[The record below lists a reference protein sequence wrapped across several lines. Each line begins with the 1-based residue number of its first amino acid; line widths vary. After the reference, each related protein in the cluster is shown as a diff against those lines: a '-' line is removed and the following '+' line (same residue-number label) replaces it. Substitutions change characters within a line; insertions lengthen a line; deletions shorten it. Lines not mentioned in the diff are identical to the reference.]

1 MQLAFTIRDFRTG
14 KNVDVLL
21 RAGAETPLGVVAD
34 ALATVVR
41 PPHPGRAS
49 ARASPSLTL
58 AGRGRP
64 LNPSL
69 PLARSPLT
77 EGAVVILDAPPA
89 RRATGAGMVQLM
101 ITAGPGAGVIH
112 PLPVG
117 EHTIGSAP
125 GSAILLAGPAT
136 TDEPVLTVRVAAD
149 GSCSVTPGPGARIV
163 GWDRVKGD
171 GSILA
176 SVHTPST
183 ALRLLRPAAVAPLAL
198 PSTAVTGRLDVNRPP
213 RLRPPQ
219 RAAAFA
225 LPAAPEE
232 PRRTPV
238 PVLATLLPL
247 LAALGMAAVLRTVY
261 VLLFAVLGPLNLALS
276 MASGRRRDR
285 REFREATARHRRLRD
300 EVEHAAQAALETEC
314 AERHADQPD
323 PASLFATAWQRD
335 SGLWRRR
342 RGDADYLRLRVGIAN
357 QPSAVMITRA
367 DHPADPMR
375 ADLPAVVALSE
386 DGVVGVAGARSQEL
400 GCWLLA
406 QAAVLHSP
414 EELAIC
420 VLAADAG
427 RAARWRWLRWLPHC
441 RSAAADAA
449 AWFAGDAAGRVARV
463 AELRSLMQRRQSLPS
478 DRRPA
483 GPDILLVL
491 DGARSLRSVPG
502 LIPVLRAGPAVG
514 IHAICLESDV
524 RDLPAECRA
533 VVAPDGGCLTV
544 HRDQAG
550 VIRHV
555 HPDLVGPAGD
565 GGDAPSGAAR
575 WYESV
580 ARALAPLRLAADDD
594 ADLPVAVRLSDITG
608 GGRQAASAIR
618 RAWSF
623 APGSGT
629 PQTSRPVP
637 VGVAGGGTF
646 TIDLPRDGPHG
657 LIAGTTG
664 SGKSELLQTII
675 AAHAVTY
682 RPDELVFVLVDYKG
696 GSAFAECA
704 ALPHTAGLVTDLDP
718 HLVRRALISLSAE
731 LHRREALL
739 ARFGAKDLDALR
751 RAAPGTGPGEL
762 TVPPRLV
769 LVVDEFATLARELPD
784 FVTGLVSLA
793 QRGRSLGIHLL
804 LATQRPSG
812 VVSPEIRANTNLRIA
827 LRVTDVAESEDVVG
841 CPDAAAIVAATPGR
855 AVVRTG
861 PERVTTVQ
869 TAWVGGPAH
878 AEGDDIGEVAP
889 RVSLLAWPWPDAPE
903 SGPGRPHPGAAS
915 RDIAPGDTELTVLVR
930 AVREAAAAMG
940 IPAQPS
946 PWLPPLPERI
956 GLSALPA
963 VTGSDE
969 LDTHP
974 VGPPGRRPGP
984 RRGGPHLPD
993 TALTP
998 VAIGLSDRCDRQL
1011 QQPFALDLED
1021 GGHLMVVGAPRSG
1034 RSTVLR
1040 TAAGAI
1046 AGAMSPHDVHIY
1058 GLDYGGGALAALT
1071 SLPHTGALVGRD
1083 DPERVGRMLARLTVA
1098 VEQRRRRLAA
1108 DGVADL
1114 REARRSV
1121 TLAEGSAAVR
1131 PPYLVLLVDGFEA
1144 LLAASEDADG
1154 GDLVECLLRLLREG
1168 PAAGLRVIL
1177 STDRR
1182 GLTGRLA
1189 SLIDERLILRLADPG
1204 DYALAGI
1211 SVADMPERLSPGRGV
1226 AVGGRFPTPVEI
1238 QVAVL
1243 AAEAAGRAQVAAL
1256 RAVGA
1261 RLRTGADAIGP
1272 DRGDNRPFRVEALPE
1287 CVTSARMATAQARR
1301 PATAPRRSPAPR
1313 LRAALGLGGDELDI
1327 VDLDLD
1333 EEPGFVVGGPPR
1345 SGRSSALLTIA
1356 LSLLAGGA
1364 YVVAVTPRPSALRA
1378 LAGHPGVLAVVDS
1391 VLGHLAEAG
1400 SVSGPGRPVLPPGT
1414 AHLGGVTAPW
1424 AVTPGRRPPVVLVDD
1439 AELIGEHAAT
1449 ELASFWQQARGTGGA
1464 LVIAGSTEELVLQ
1477 YRGVVVDVRRE
1488 GHGLLLAPRRPGD
1501 GELLGVRLPRTS
1513 PGPVPAGRGVLIRRG
1528 IPLPV
1533 QVACPPATVP
1543 VLLHPRHQPHPR
1555 HPLQPRHS
1563 AKGIA

>member
-1 MQLAFTIRDFRTG
+1 M
-14 KNVDVLL
+14 LL
-21 RAGAETPLGVVAD
+21 RAGADTPLGVVAD
-34 ALATVVR
+34 ALATAVR
-41 PPHPGRAS
+41 PPRPGRAA

-58 AGRGRP
+58 AGGGRP
-64 LNPSL
+64 LSPDL
-69 PLARSPLT
+69 PLASSPLT
-77 EGAVVILDAPPA
+77 EGSVVILDAPPA
-89 RRATGAGMVQLM
+89 RRASGAGLAELM
-101 ITAGPGAGVIH
+101 ITAGPSAGVIH

-117 EHTIGSAP
+117 EHTVGSAP

-136 TDEPVLTVRVAAD
+136 DEPVLTVRVAAD
-149 GSCSVTPGPGARIV
+149 GRLSVTPGPGARIV
-163 GWDRVKGD
+163 GWDRPKADSSV
-171 GSILA
+171 LA

-183 ALRLLRPAAVAPLAL
+183 ALRLLRPTAVAPLAL
-198 PSTAVTGRLDVNRPP
+198 PSTAVAGRLDVNRPP
-213 RLRPPQ
+213 RLRPPP
-219 RAAAFA
+219 RATAFA

-232 PRRTPV
+232 PRRAPV

-276 MASGRRRDR
+276 VVSGRRRDR
-285 REFREATARHRRLRD
+285 RDFRAATARHRRLRAD
-300 EVEHAAQAALETEC
+300 VERAAQAALETEC
-314 AERHADQPD
+314 AERHAEQPD
-323 PASLFATAWQRD
+323 PASLFATAWRRD

-342 RGDADYLRLRVGIAN
+342 QGDADYLRLRVGIAN
-357 QPSAVMITRA
+357 QPSTVRITA
-367 DHPADPMR
+367 AGLPAAPMH
-375 ADLPAVVALSE
+375 ADLPAVVALRE
-386 DGVVGVAGARSQEL
+386 DGVVGVASARSQDI

-427 RAARWRWLRWLPHC
+427 RAAGWRWTRWLPHC
-441 RSAAADAA
+441 RTAAGDAGP
-449 AWFAGDAAGRVARV
+449 WFAADAAGRVARV
-463 AELRSLMQRRQSLPS
+463 AELRSLLQRRQSLPP
-478 DRRPA
+478 DRRPT

-491 DGARSLRSVPG
+491 DGARSLRSIAG

-514 IHAICLESDV
+514 IHVICLESDV

-533 VVAPDGGCLTV
+533 VVTPDGESLTV
-544 HRDQAG
+544 RRDQAG
-550 VIRHV
+550 VIGHV
-555 HPDLVGPAGD
+555 RPDLIGPAGD
-565 GGDAPSGAAR
+565 GGDTPSGAAR

-580 ARALAPLRLAADDD
+580 ARALAPLRLAADDR
-594 ADLPVAVRLSDITG
+594 AALPVAVRLSDISG
-608 GGRQAASAIR
+608 ESRQAAAAIR
-618 RAWSF
+618 RAWSL
-623 APGSGT
+623 ASGSQTPPG
-629 PQTSRPVP
+629 SRPVP
-637 VGVAGGGTF
+637 VGVAGGSTF
-646 TIDLPRDGPHG
+646 ALDLSRDGPHG

-675 AAHAVTY
+675 AAHAVAY

-696 GSAFAECA
+696 GAAFAECA
-704 ALPHTAGLVTDLDP
+704 ALPHTVGLVTDLDP

-751 RAAPGTGPGEL
+751 RAASGAGPSEL
-762 TVPPRLV
+762 AVPPRLV

-812 VVSPEIRANTNLRIA
+812 VVSPEIRANTNLRVA

-841 CPDAAAIVAATPGR
+841 CPDAAAIDAATPGR

-869 TAWVGGPAH
+869 TAWVGSPVRT
-878 AEGDDIGEVAP
+878 EGDDPDGAAP
-889 RVSLLAWPWPDAPE
+889 RVSLLAWPGPDVPE
-903 SGPGRPHPGAAS
+903 SEPARPYPAATS
-915 RDIAPGDTELTVLVR
+915 RDTAPGDTELTVLVG

-946 PWLPPLPERI
+946 PWLPPMPERI
-956 GLSALPA
+956 ALGALPA
-963 VTGSDE
+963 VVGSDE
-969 LDTHP
+969 LYPHPADT
-974 VGPPGRRPGP
+974 PGRRRPESRQGRPELPG
-984 RRGGPHLPD
+984 
-993 TALTP
+993 TVLTP
-998 VAIGLSDRCDRQL
+998 VAIGLSDRCDRQA

-1040 TAAGAI
+1040 TVAGAI
-1046 AGAMSPHDVHIY
+1046 AGALSPLDVHLY
-1058 GLDYGGGALAALT
+1058 GLDYGGGALAAMT

-1083 DPERVGRMLARLTVA
+1083 DPDRVGRLLARLTVA

-1108 DGVADL
+1108 NGVADL
-1114 REARRSV
+1114 QEARRSV
-1121 TLAEGSAAVR
+1121 APAPDGAVVR

-1154 GDLVECLLRLLREG
+1154 GELVECLLRLLREG

-1189 SLIDERLILRLADPG
+1189 SLIDERLILRMADPG

-1211 SVADMPERLSPGRGV
+1211 RAADMPERLSPGRGV
-1226 AVGGRFPTPVEI
+1226 AVGGRFTAPVEV

-1243 AAEAAGRAQVAAL
+1243 TLEATGRAQVAAF
-1256 RAVGA
+1256 RALGA
-1261 RLRTGADAIGP
+1261 RVRADVHTSGP
-1272 DRGDNRPFRVEALPE
+1272 ARDGNRPFRVEALPE

-1301 PATAPRRSPAPR
+1301 SATAPHRPPGPR
-1313 LRAALGLGGDELDI
+1313 LRAALGLGGDELDV
-1327 VDLDLD
+1327 VDLALD

-1345 SGRSSALLTIA
+1345 SGRSSTLLTLA
-1356 LSLLAGGA
+1356 LSLLAGGVD
-1364 YVVAVTPRPSALRA
+1364 VVAVTPRPSALRA
-1378 LAGHPGVLAVVDS
+1378 LAGQPGVLAVVDS
-1391 VLGHLAEAG
+1391 VLRHLAGGGAG
-1400 SVSGPGRPVLPPGT
+1400 DEGGPGRPIPPPGT
-1414 AHLGGVTAPW
+1414 AHLGAGVAAPW
-1424 AVTPGRRPPVVLVDD
+1424 AVPPGRRPPVVLVDD
-1439 AELIGEHAAT
+1439 AELIGEQAAA
-1449 ELASFWQQARGTGGA
+1449 ELASFWQQARDAGGA

-1477 YRGVVVDVRRE
+1477 YRGFVVDVRRE
-1488 GHGLLLAPRRPGD
+1488 GHGLLLAPRRPVD

-1513 PGPVPAGRGVLIRRG
+1513 PGPVPPGRGVLIRRG
-1528 IPLPV
+1528 LLLPV

-1543 VLLHPRHQPHPR
+1543 VDLQPGDRPRSRHQPH
-1555 HPLQPRHS
+1555 LQHRSRQLPHPRHS
-1563 AKGIA
+1563 AKGIG

>member
-1 MQLAFTIRDFRTG
+1 MQLAFTVRDFRTG
-14 KNVDVLL
+14 TNVDVLL
-21 RAGAETPLGVVAD
+21 RAGVNTPLGVVAD

-41 PPHPGRAS
+41 PPRPRRTS

-64 LNPSL
+64 LSPSL

-89 RRATGAGMVQLM
+89 RRASGAGLVHLM
-101 ITAGPGAGVIH
+101 ITSGPGAGVIH
-112 PLPVG
+112 PLSVG
-117 EHTIGSAP
+117 EHTVGSAP
-125 GSAILLAGPAT
+125 GSAIVLAGPAT

-149 GSCSVTPGPGARIV
+149 QSCSVTPGPGARIV
-163 GWDRVKGD
+163 GWDRAKDD
-171 GSILA
+171 GSVLA
-176 SVHTPST
+176 SVRTAST
-183 ALRLLRPAAVAPLAL
+183 ALRLLRPPAVTPLAL
-198 PSTAVTGRLDVNRPP
+198 PSTAVAGRLDVNRPP

-219 RAAAFA
+219 RAATFA
-225 LPAAPEE
+225 LPAAPEK

-261 VLLFAVLGPLNLALS
+261 VLLFAVLGPMNLALS
-276 MASGRRRDR
+276 MVSGRRRDR
-285 REFREATARHRRLRD
+285 REFRDATARHRRLRAG
-300 EVEHAAQAALETEC
+300 VELAAQAALETEC
-314 AERHADQPD
+314 AERHAEQPD

-335 SGLWRRR
+335 SALWRRR

-357 QPSAVMITRA
+357 QPSTVKITGA
-367 DHPADPMR
+367 GDSAEPMH

-386 DGVVGVAGARSQEL
+386 DGVVGVAGDRAPEL
-400 GCWLLA
+400 GRWLLA

-420 VLAADAG
+420 VLVADAG
-427 RAARWRWLRWLPHC
+427 RAARWRWIRWLPHC
-441 RSAAADAA
+441 RPAAEDPAAWFAADAA
-449 AWFAGDAAGRVARV
+449 GHVARV
-463 AELRSLMQRRQSLPS
+463 AELQSLMQRRQSLPPE
-478 DRRPA
+478 RRPA

-491 DGARSLRSVPG
+491 DGARSLRAVTG
-502 LIPVLRAGPAVG
+502 LIPVLRSGPAVG
-514 IHAICLESDV
+514 IHAICLESDA

-533 VVAPDGGCLTV
+533 VVAPDGGCLAV
-544 HRDQAG
+544 RRDQAG
-550 VIRHV
+550 EIRRV
-555 HPDLVGPAGD
+555 RPDLIGPVEDGD
-565 GGDAPSGAAR
+565 DAPSRAAR

-580 ARALAPLRLAADDD
+580 ARALAPLRLAAGDD
-594 ADLPVAVRLSDITG
+594 AALPMAVRLSDITD
-608 GGRQAASAIR
+608 GGRQTAPTIQ
-618 RAWSF
+618 RAWSL

-629 PQTSRPVP
+629 PPKSRPVP
-637 VGVAGGGTF
+637 VGVARGGTF
-646 TIDLPRDGPHG
+646 AVDLPRDGPHG

-675 AAHAVTY
+675 AAHAVAY

-704 ALPHTAGLVTDLDP
+704 ALPHTVGLVTDLDP

-731 LHRREALL
+731 LHRREVLL

-751 RAAPGTGPGEL
+751 RAAPSGGPSEL

-841 CPDAAAIVAATPGR
+841 CPDASAIDAATPGR

-869 TAWVGGPAH
+869 TAWVGGPTF
-878 AEGDDIGEVAP
+878 AEGDDTDEAAP
-889 RVSLLAWPWPDAPE
+889 RVSLLAWPGLDTPPP
-903 SGPGRPHPGAAS
+903 GPGRPHPGAAS
-915 RDIAPGDTELTVLVR
+915 RDTAPGATELTGLVR
-930 AVREAAAAMG
+930 AAREAAAAMG

-956 GLSALPA
+956 GLSSLSA
-963 VTGSDE
+963 VAGSDA
-969 LDTHP
+969 LYSHP
-974 VGPPGRRPGP
+974 AAPPGRRRP
-984 RRGGPHLPD
+984 GPHLPGPV
-993 TALTP
+993 LTP
-998 VAIGLSDRCDRQL
+998 VAIGLADRCDRQL
-1011 QQPFALDLED
+1011 QQPFAVDLED

-1046 AGAMSPHDVHIY
+1046 ASAVSPSDVHLY

-1071 SLPHTGALVGRD
+1071 SLPHTGALVRRD
-1083 DPERVGRMLARLTVA
+1083 DPERVGRMLARLTAA

-1108 DGVADL
+1108 DGMADL

-1121 TLAEGSAAVR
+1121 APAGGSVAR
-1131 PPYLVLLVDGFEA
+1131 SPYLVLLVDGFEA

-1154 GDLVECLLRLLREG
+1154 GDFVECLLRLLREG

-1189 SLIDERLILRLADPG
+1189 SLIDERLILRMADPG

-1211 SVADMPERLSPGRGV
+1211 SAADVPERLSPGRGV

-1243 AAEAAGRAQVAAL
+1243 DAEATGQAQVAAL
-1256 RAVGA
+1256 RTVGA
-1261 RLRTGADAIGP
+1261 RVRAAVDAIGP
-1272 DRGDNRPFRVEALPE
+1272 YRDSNRPFRVEALPE

-1301 PATAPRRSPAPR
+1301 PATNPRCSPAPR
-1313 LRAALGLGGDELDI
+1313 LRAALGLGGDELDVI
-1327 VDLDLD
+1327 DLDLD

-1345 SGRSSALLTIA
+1345 SGRSSTLLTIA

-1364 YVVAVTPRPSALRA
+1364 DVVAVTPRPCVLRA

-1391 VLGHLAEAG
+1391 VLGHLGGAG
-1400 SVSGPGRPVLPPGT
+1400 GVGGPGQMVPLPGP
-1414 AHLGGVTAPW
+1414 AHLGASVSAPW

-1439 AELIGEHAAT
+1439 AELIGEQAAA
-1449 ELASFWQQARGTGGA
+1449 ELASFWRQARDAGGA
-1464 LVIAGSTEELVLQ
+1464 LVIAGSTEELMLQ
-1477 YRGVVVDVRRE
+1477 YRGFVVDVRRE
-1488 GHGLLLAPRRPGD
+1488 GHGLLLAPRRPVDGD
-1501 GELLGVRLPRTS
+1501 LFGIRLPRTS

-1528 IPLPV
+1528 VLLSV
-1533 QVACPPATVP
+1533 QVACPPAIAAV
-1543 VLLHPRHQPHPR
+1543 
-1555 HPLQPRHS
+1555 PLQPRHLLQPRDS
-1563 AKGIA
+1563 AEGNT

>member
-1 MQLAFTIRDFRTG
+1 M
-14 KNVDVLL
+14 LL
-21 RAGAETPLGVVAD
+21 RAGVNTPLGVVAD

-41 PPHPGRAS
+41 PPRPGRAS

-64 LNPSL
+64 LSPSL

-77 EGAVVILDAPPA
+77 EGAVVILDAPPV
-89 RRATGAGMVQLM
+89 RRASGAGLVHLM

-112 PLPVG
+112 PLSVG
-117 EHTIGSAP
+117 EHTVGSAP
-125 GSAILLAGPAT
+125 GSAILLAGPTT
-136 TDEPVLTVRVAAD
+136 TDAPVLTVRVAAD
-149 GSCSVTPGPGARIV
+149 GSCSVASGPGARII
-163 GWDRVKGD
+163 GWDQATDD

-176 SVHTPST
+176 SVRTPDT
-183 ALRLLRPAAVAPLAL
+183 ALRLLRPAAIAPLAL
-198 PSTAVTGRLDVNRPP
+198 PSTGVAGRLDVNRPP

-276 MASGRRRDR
+276 MVSGRRRDR

-300 EVEHAAQAALETEC
+300 GVELAAQAALETEC
-314 AERHADQPD
+314 AERHAEQPD

-335 SGLWRRR
+335 SALWQRR
-342 RGDADYLRLRVGIAN
+342 RGDADYLRLRVGTAN
-357 QPSAVMITRA
+357 QPSAVTITGA
-367 DHPADPMR
+367 GNSAEPMH
-375 ADLPAVVALSE
+375 ADLPAAVALSE
-386 DGVVGVAGARSQEL
+386 DGVVGIAGDRAPEL

-427 RAARWRWLRWLPHC
+427 RAARWRWIRWLPHC
-441 RSAAADAA
+441 RPAAEDPAAWFAADAA
-449 AWFAGDAAGRVARV
+449 GQVARV
-463 AELRSLMQRRQSLPS
+463 AELQSLLQRRQRRPPE
-478 DRRPA
+478 RRPA

-491 DGARSLRSVPG
+491 DGARSLRSVTG

-514 IHAICLESDV
+514 IHAICLESDAQ
-524 RDLPAECRA
+524 DLPAECRA

-544 HRDQAG
+544 RRDQAG

-555 HPDLVGPAGD
+555 RPDLVGPAEDGD
-565 GGDAPSGAAR
+565 DAPSGAAR

-594 ADLPVAVRLSDITG
+594 SALPMAVRLSDITA
-608 GGRQAASAIR
+608 GGRQSAPAIR
-618 RAWSF
+618 RAWSLT
-623 APGSGT
+623 PGSGT
-629 PQTSRPVP
+629 PPKSRAVP
-637 VGVAGGGTF
+637 VGVARGGTF
-646 TIDLPRDGPHG
+646 SVDLARDGPHG

-675 AAHAVTY
+675 AAHAVAY

-704 ALPHTAGLVTDLDP
+704 ALPHTVGLVTDLDP

-731 LHRREALL
+731 LHRREVLL
-739 ARFGAKDLDALR
+739 ARFGARDLDALR
-751 RAAPGTGPGEL
+751 RAAPGRGPGEL

-841 CPDAAAIVAATPGR
+841 CPDASAIDAATPGR

-861 PERVTTVQ
+861 PEQVTTVQ

-878 AEGDDIGEVAP
+878 AGDDSDEAAP
-889 RVSLLAWPWPDAPE
+889 HVSLLAWPGPDAPAP
-903 SGPGRPHPGAAS
+903 GPGWPPAGAAS
-915 RDIAPGDTELTVLVR
+915 RDTAPDSTELTGLVR

-963 VTGSDE
+963 VAGSE
-969 LDTHP
+969 ALYP
-974 VGPPGRRPGP
+974 LPAGPPGRRRFGPRLPGP
-984 RRGGPHLPD
+984 VL
-993 TALTP
+993 AP

-1011 QQPFALDLED
+1011 QQPFTLDLED

-1040 TAAGAI
+1040 TTAGAI
-1046 AGAMSPHDVHIY
+1046 AGAVSPSDVHFY

-1071 SLPHTGALVGRD
+1071 SLPHTGALVRRD
-1083 DPERVGRMLARLTVA
+1083 DPDRVGRMLARLTVA

-1108 DGVADL
+1108 DGMADL
-1114 REARRSV
+1114 REARRTV
-1121 TLAEGSAAVR
+1121 APAEGSVPTGSGSVAR
-1131 PPYLVLLVDGFEA
+1131 LPYLVLLVDGFEA

-1189 SLIDERLILRLADPG
+1189 SLIDERLILRMADPG

-1211 SVADMPERLSPGRGV
+1211 GAADTPERLSPGRGV

-1243 AAEAAGRAQVAAL
+1243 DAEATGQAQVAAL

-1261 RLRTGADAIGP
+1261 RVRADADAIGP
-1272 DRGDNRPFRVEALPE
+1272 DRDGERPFRVEVLPE
-1287 CVTSARMATAQARR
+1287 CVTSARMATALARR
-1301 PATAPRRSPAPR
+1301 PAADPRRSPEPR
-1313 LRAALGLGGDELDI
+1313 LRAALGLGGDELDVI
-1327 VDLDLD
+1327 DLDLD

-1364 YVVAVTPRPSALRA
+1364 DIVAVTPRPCALRA

-1391 VLGHLAEAG
+1391 VLGRLGGAG
-1400 SVSGPGRPVLPPGT
+1400 GPGRLVPPSAT
-1414 AHLGGVTAPW
+1414 AHLGAGVTAPW
-1424 AVTPGRRPPVVLVDD
+1424 ALAPGRRPPVVLVDD
-1439 AELIGEHAAT
+1439 AELIGEQVAV
-1449 ELASFWQQARGTGGA
+1449 ELASFWQQARDAGGA

-1477 YRGVVVDVRRE
+1477 YRGFVVDVRRE
-1488 GHGLLLAPRRPGD
+1488 GHGLLLAPRRPVDGD
-1501 GELLGVRLPRTS
+1501 LFGIRLPRTS
-1513 PGPVPAGRGVLIRRG
+1513 PDPVPAGRGVLIRRG
-1528 IPLPV
+1528 VLLPV

-1543 VLLHPRHQPHPR
+1543 VPLQPRHQR
-1555 HPLQPRHS
+1555 QPRHS
-1563 AKGIA
+1563 AKGNT